1 VRNTRQSILL
11 WNIPSLLFYGNIP
24 KAKMG
29 VRQSLSGEVPDQQA
43 ITTSFLL
50 DESYSMKDH

>member
-1 VRNTRQSILL
+1 
-11 WNIPSLLFYGNIP
+11 
-24 KAKMG
+24 MG

-50 DESYSMKDH
+50 NGSYSMKDQ